1 MGKFPN
7 SVIHNRY
14 SDWHIGMIQKDEKYK
29 RLYQADIDRLWI
41 EYDFTRKEIVGV
53 VDIKWEYSCDSLTP
67 TEEGIYCWFEKHNV
81 RVYTVFITK
90 EFDRFRVINSRG
102 KEKIF
107 NETEYADFLLSLR
120 SKR

>member
-7 SVIHNRY
+7 SVIHNHY
-14 SDWHIGMIQKDEKYK
+14 SDWHYRLIQKDDKYK
-29 RLYQADIDRLWI
+29 RLYVADIDRLWI

-67 TEEGIYCWFEKHNV
+67 TEEGIYHWFEKHGV

-90 EFDRFRVINSRG
+90 EFDRFRVVNSRG
-102 KEKIF
+102 QEK
-107 NETEYADFLLSLR
+107 TLTALGYADFLLSLR
-120 SKR
+120 NR